1 MVATEVIFFCFPS
14 IEETYEIFGNEVQ
27 WPNEAKYAPT
37 NSNDKSPDTGIST
50 KRSFDLN
57 GGTKNSR
64 KKAACSPF
72 HDLNETNQTQKKPLL
87 MTTNQNPQIQQV
99 RKIRSVQCHNQYY
112 TVQEHQMTH
121 SNTDPPQSNILI
133 NASTSD
139 TTHLTDQNSGAKQLT
154 VAEEGMNFCM
164 NGL

>member
-14 IEETYEIFGNEVQ
+14 IEETYDIFGNEVQ
-27 WPNEAKYAPT
+27 WPDEAKYAPT
-37 NSNDKSPDTGIST
+37 NSNDKS
-50 KRSFDLN
+50 
-57 GGTKNSR
+57 
-64 KKAACSPF
+64 A
-72 HDLNETNQTQKKPLL
+72 
-87 MTTNQNPQIQQV
+87 
-99 RKIRSVQCHNQYY
+99 
-112 TVQEHQMTH
+112 H

-139 TTHLTDQNSGAKQLT
+139 TTHLTDQNSGAKQPT